1 MGFVAHRLFTT
12 LIPIGMIAA
21 ACSSSGS
28 GASGNGDG
36 GHDAAGG
43 GGSQGVDASG
53 GGTAGAGGSSAAG
66 AGGSGGTAAGGS
78 GGVGGAGG
86 TGGSA
91 DAGGTGGSGGAGGTG
106 GSADASGADGSR
118 DSGVPPV
125 TGPCDIYGTGG
136 APCVAAHSTVRAL
149 YGSYNGRLYQV
160 TRASDNTT
168 QDIAVVTVGGFANS
182 AAQDTFC
189 AGTTCTISIIYDQSA
204 NGNHLTRELGGAEVS
219 TPDNLAVANALP
231 LTMSGHKVYGVHIPP
246 GTGYRNDAT
255 SGVATGNEEE
265 TVYMVTSGTYYNGG
279 CCFDYGNA
287 ETNNSND
294 GSGTMEA
301 VNFGNCEYFWSIGT
315 GDGPWVMADLE
326 NGMYAG
332 NLSNKSPEA
341 VNPTNMPLR
350 GTGGALF
357 LYVTAMLKGETDG
370 FALKGANAE
379 SGTLTTEFNGPRP
392 TLSSIVGNTSYQP
405 MRKQGA
411 VLLGTGGD
419 NSNGG
424 QGDFY
429 EGVMTMGIAADSVDD
444 AVQANIVAAG
454 YGM

>member
-1 MGFVAHRLFTT
+1 VKD
-12 LIPIGMIAA
+12 
-21 ACSSSGS
+21 S
-28 GASGNGDG
+28 GA
-36 GHDAAGG
+36 A
-43 GGSQGVDASG
+43 
-53 GGTAGAGGSSAAG
+53 T
-66 AGGSGGTAAGGS
+66 
-78 GGVGGAGG
+78 
-86 TGGSA
+86 
-91 DAGGTGGSGGAGGTG
+91 
-106 GSADASGADGSR
+106 
-118 DSGVPPV
+118 V
-125 TGPCDIYGTGG
+125 TGPCDIYSAAG

-168 QDIAVVTVGGFANS
+168 LDIAVSTTGGFANS

-204 NGNHLTRELGGAEVS
+204 KGNHLTRELGGAEVS
-219 TPDNLAVANALP
+219 TPDNLAIANALP
-231 LTMSGHKVYGVHIPP
+231 LTISGHKVYGVHIPP

-265 TVYMVTSGTYYNGG
+265 TEYMVTSGTYYNGG

-294 GSGTMEA
+294 GDGTMEA

-332 NLSNKSPEA
+332 NVVQKTPTG

-350 GTGGALF
+350 GAGGALYS
-357 LYVTAMLKGETDG
+357 YVTAMLKGETDG
-370 FALKGANAE
+370 FELKGANAQ
-379 SGTLTTEFNGPRP
+379 SDLTLTTEYDGPRP
-392 TLSSIVGNTSYQP
+392 TLASITGPVTSTDYYQP

-411 VLLGTGGD
+411 ILLGTGGD
-419 NSNGG
+419 NSNGA

-429 EGVMTMGIAADSVDD
+429 EGVVTIGIASDATDD